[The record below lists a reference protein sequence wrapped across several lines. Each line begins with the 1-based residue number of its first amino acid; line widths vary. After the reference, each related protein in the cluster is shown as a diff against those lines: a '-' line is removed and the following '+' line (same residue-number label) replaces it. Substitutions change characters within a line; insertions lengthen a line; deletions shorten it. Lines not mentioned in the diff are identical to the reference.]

1 VNKLLIREPTAFDVR
16 IRRAALTPAGRT
28 AARAMSPLFPI
39 GLPGGYL
46 VIAYATARWLERRGR
61 NGGPSIVASA
71 WLGWLVHRA
80 MKVVLLR
87 RRPPQ
92 PRARPRFDSFP
103 SGHTTG
109 ATALALTTAVILHR
123 ERLLSGRRAA
133 TLAVGAPLAM
143 GIYRVVA
150 DDHWATDVVGG
161 WALGSAIAIL
171 ALKDPKKR
179 RGPRR
184 RVRRAEPKSA
194 E

>member
-1 VNKLLIREPTAFDVR
+1 M
-16 IRRAALTPAGRT
+16 PAGRS

-46 VIAYATARWLERRGR
+46 LIAYATARWLERSGRRG
-61 NGGPSIVASA
+61 GASIVASA
-71 WLGWLVHRA
+71 WLGWLVQRA

-92 PRARPRFDSFP
+92 PRIRPRFDSFP

-109 ATALALTTAVILHR
+109 ATALAVTTAVVLHR
-123 ERLLSGRRAA
+123 ERALSARRAA
-133 TLAVGAPLAM
+133 ALAFGAPLVM
-143 GIYRVVA
+143 GVYRVVA

-161 WALGSAIAIL
+161 WALGSAIACL
-171 ALKDPKKR
+171 VLKDPR
-179 RGPRR
+179 RRRRPRR
-184 RVRRAEPKSA
+184 RARQGAPTSA